1 MVSGNVVTT
10 KPTSQESL
18 KPLLQWMVSG
28 DADLVPV
35 MLSDERSLAAS
46 YFGVRLLKTGTSAS
60 FTGGGKSAITPD
72 IIVQCSQETGIHV
85 LANLGCVTP
94 LDIIEF
100 VDDIDMTVTEKLKTD
115 GRVYRSTT
123 ICTPAGEMSEVFLTP
138 PDLPA
143 CWKEHLVKTE
153 ADLPAF
159 TYLIERTNQA
169 LVGNRDI
176 RERIITKFQDQA
188 DQWPAHVPAFVIMG
202 VPAFTLMSNLY
213 MDAAVGF
220 YLLED
225 HRALMERLFETEAKT
240 NAIVLECA
248 AQAGADIVRGAMGG
262 LELFSP
268 TIYQRYL
275 IPQAQVLCQAA
286 HTRDM
291 LSWIHTC
298 GYMRKLI
305 SMGAY
310 ETMGVDVLETLSHPP
325 VGDIDDLHWAREKLG
340 QKMTTRGGVN
350 VELFYGADQKPLR
363 ERIRTVLGE
372 TRGYRHIIGD
382 SNDSYPPYPRESILA
397 IVEEV
402 QKTGRMLPAY

>member
-1 MVSGNVVTT
+1 M
-10 KPTSQESL
+10 SL
-18 KPLLQWMVSG
+18 GGKEMSAIEKKKPLLQWIKDG
-28 DADLVPV
+28 DPDLVPI
-35 MLSDERSLAAS
+35 MMSDGPSTAAS
-46 YFGVRLLKTGTSAS
+46 YFGVPVRKEGTSVS
-60 FTGGGKSAITPD
+60 FTGVPETPVSTD
-72 IIVQCSQETGIHV
+72 MILQCSKETGIHFV
-85 LANLGCVTP
+85 ACLGGVTSFD
-94 LDIIEF
+94 LIEF
-100 VDDIDMTVTEKLKTD
+100 VNDVELEVVERVDSAGTVRRL
-115 GRVYRSTT
+115 STVR
-123 ICTPAGEMSEVFLTP
+123 TPTSEMSEVFLTP

-213 MDAAVGF
+213 VDAAVGF

-225 HRALMERLFETEAKT
+225 HRALMEQLFEIEAKT
-240 NAIVLECA
+240 NTIVLECA

-340 QKMTTRGGVN
+340 QRITTRGGVN
-350 VELFYGADQKPLR
+350 VELFYGDDQKPLR